1 MTEKELCRAI
11 GTLCNVYELTDM
23 TYKQY
28 LRHIK
33 EIETEYPQKIIWN
46 NVEIFSHQFYDNYG
60 IHLGQVNVAVSAD
73 NYGRNSLRIQALQM
87 QFDFIKCF

>member
-33 EIETEYPQKIIWN
+33 DIETEYYKFLNKETVDKPI
-46 NVEIFSHQFYDNYG
+46 
-60 IHLGQVNVAVSAD
+60 
-73 NYGRNSLRIQALQM
+73 
-87 QFDFIKCF
+87 

>member
-11 GTLCNVYELTDM
+11 GTLCNVYELTNM

-33 EIETEYPQKIIWN
+33 DIETEYHKFLYKKTVDNII
-46 NVEIFSHQFYDNYG
+46 
-60 IHLGQVNVAVSAD
+60 
-73 NYGRNSLRIQALQM
+73 
-87 QFDFIKCF
+87 